1 MLNRVRWKIK
11 QLCPKGSMACVGG
24 KKNRNFLTLDQVI
37 SDSEFPMRSVTPAV
51 WSTSAVP
58 SNLVSHNDNPL

>member
-51 WSTSAVP
+51 S
-58 SNLVSHNDNPL
+58 SNLVSHNNNPL